1 MSCTHPC
8 TVTHTCGH
16 CHALTLA
23 HLGGRHGL
31 SRSCEARRSN
41 DSREAQLEQGQ
52 ITWRGGYGAL
62 GCGARYLLQG
72 MGGREPS
79 GLLSG
84 QQRWGPAET
93 AVREAAAAATWI
105 AESTA

>member
-1 MSCTHPC
+1 
-8 TVTHTCGH
+8 
-16 CHALTLA
+16 
-23 HLGGRHGL
+23 
-31 SRSCEARRSN
+31 
-41 DSREAQLEQGQ
+41 
-52 ITWRGGYGAL
+52 
-62 GCGARYLLQG
+62 